1 MARRTGASAKAQ
13 ALAKATE
20 AVALRDAE
28 RIEREKR
35 LRTTLAEF
43 FQAQGEVDRIR
54 SAADQAAASFD
65 AAMRDAVRALDNL
78 GESRTGIASLTGLPL
93 ARVRE
98 HLADHEHGVGAASAG
113 SSPPAPLNAV

>member
-43 FQAQGEVDRIR
+43 FQAQGEADRIR

-65 AAMRDAVRALDNL
+65 TAMRDAVRALDAL

-93 ARVRE
+93 TRVRE
-98 HLADHEHGVGAASAG
+98 YLAEHEHVVGAANA
-113 SSPPAPLNAV
+113 SSPPPAPLNAV